1 MADARESR
9 TGRRGESFRTQIA
22 RSESF
27 EHGRKHKPMGTYS
40 AARAS
45 RATKDVATAKAIEPQ
60 PVLGPM
66 PVNIPSH
73 IAEQSQELLDLTRE
87 AISILDAE
95 GRIVFWNRGAEHL
108 YGWAREEVTGQR
120 LNEVLKTDLPRPLAQ
135 IENILR
141 HEGCWDCELR
151 HTTKQGTRITVA
163 SRWALW
169 QDETKRVRGRFQ
181 LDTDITRRKQIEN
194 ELRVLSGRLL
204 SLRDEE
210 RRRLARD
217 LHDSVG
223 QLLAGA
229 AMNLAMAQR
238 KLSPNDPASS
248 QLLNELGNLLE
259 QSVKEVRTMSYLLH
273 PPLLDEVGLP
283 SALEWYISG
292 FSERSQ
298 IKVELNLPPELGRF
312 ARDVELAIFRI
323 VQETLTNVHRHSGSQ
338 VARITVSK
346 SAGQIRL
353 KVEDEGKGMEL
364 PLNSRDNAERPLL
377 GVGISGMRERVR
389 NLGGQM
395 QLRSGS
401 WGTVVEVLLP
411 TEETRMPAASAG
423 Q

>member
-1 MADARESR
+1 MGHRSR
-9 TGRRGESFRTQIA
+9 QVLRT
-22 RSESF
+22 
-27 EHGRKHKPMGTYS
+27 S
-40 AARAS
+40 AAAVQ
-45 RATKDVATAKAIEPQ
+45 AENF
-60 PVLGPM
+60 LGG
-66 PVNIPSH
+66 
-73 IAEQSQELLDLTRE
+73 QELVLLDHVAPASGQGSELLHLVRE
-87 AISILDAE
+87 AIFILNNE
-95 GRIVFWNRGAEHL
+95 GTIIFWNRGAEQL
-108 YGWAREEVTGQR
+108 YGWSPSEAIGRSPIE
-120 LNEVLKTDLPRPLAQ
+120 LLKTELPRSLAE

-141 HEGCWDCELR
+141 SELYWDSELKQ
-151 HTTKQGTRITVA
+151 TTKQEQRVTVA

-169 QDETKRVRGRFQ
+169 RDEADHVCGRFQ

-229 AMNLAMAQR
+229 AMNLTLVER
-238 KLSPNDPASS
+238 KLPLTDPASL
-248 QLLNELGNLLE
+248 QRLKNLGSLLE

-283 SALEWYISG
+283 SALEWYVSG

-298 IKVELNLPPELGRF
+298 IKVTLELPDNLGRL
-312 ARDVELAIFRI
+312 RHDVELALFRI
-323 VQETLTNVHRHSGSQ
+323 VQEALTNVHRHSESPTAKVSLAKTPGQ
-338 VARITVSK
+338 V
-346 SAGQIRL
+346 RL
-353 KVEDEGKGMEL
+353 TVEDCGKGMEV
-364 PLNSRDNAERPLL
+364 PIRHRDSEERPVL

-401 WGTVVEVLLP
+401 WGTEVEILLP
-411 TEETRMPAASAG
+411 IAEAMSAQG
-423 Q
+423 SR

>member
-1 MADARESR
+1 MGHRSR
-9 TGRRGESFRTQIA
+9 HVL
-22 RSESF
+22 RS
-27 EHGRKHKPMGTYS
+27 S
-40 AARAS
+40 AAAVQAENFLGGPDLIFLDPGA
-45 RATKDVATAKAIEPQ
+45 ATGGQGSD
-60 PVLGPM
+60 
-66 PVNIPSH
+66 
-73 IAEQSQELLDLTRE
+73 LLNLVRE
-87 AISILDAE
+87 AIFVLNNE
-95 GRIVFWNRGAEHL
+95 GTIVFWNRGAEQL
-108 YGWAREEVTGQR
+108 YGWSSSEAIGRSPIE
-120 LNEVLKTDLPRPLAQ
+120 LLKTELPRPLTQ

-141 HEGCWDCELR
+141 SDLYWDCELR
-151 HTTKQGTRITVA
+151 QTTKQEQRVTVA

-169 QDETKRVRGRFQ
+169 RDDADRICGRFQ

-229 AMNLAMAQR
+229 AMNLTMVER
-238 KLSPNDPASS
+238 KLSFTDPASL
-248 QLLNELGNLLE
+248 QWLKNLGSLLE

-283 SALEWYISG
+283 SALEWYVSG

-298 IKVELNLPPELGRF
+298 IKVALELPENLGRL
-312 ARDVELAIFRI
+312 RHDVELALFRI
-323 VQETLTNVHRHSGSQ
+323 VQEALTNVHRHSESPTAKVTLSKTPGQ
-338 VARITVSK
+338 V
-346 SAGQIRL
+346 RL
-353 KVEDEGKGMEL
+353 KVEDRGKGMEM
-364 PLNSRDNAERPLL
+364 PLDHGDNEERPVL

-401 WGTVVEVLLP
+401 WGTELEILLP
-411 TEETRMPAASAG
+411 IAEAMSAQG
-423 Q
+423 SR

>member
-1 MADARESR
+1 MGHRSR
-9 TGRRGESFRTQIA
+9 HVL
-22 RSESF
+22 RS
-27 EHGRKHKPMGTYS
+27 S
-40 AARAS
+40 AAAVQAENFLGGPELMFLDPLA
-45 RATKDVATAKAIEPQ
+45 ATGGQGSD
-60 PVLGPM
+60 
-66 PVNIPSH
+66 
-73 IAEQSQELLDLTRE
+73 LLNLVRE
-87 AISILDAE
+87 AIFVLNKE
-95 GRIVFWNRGAEHL
+95 GTIVFWNRGAEKL
-108 YGWAREEVTGQR
+108 YGWSPAEAIGRSPIE
-120 LNEVLKTDLPRPLAQ
+120 LLKTELPRPLTQ

-141 HEGCWDCELR
+141 SDLHWDCELR
-151 HTTKQGTRITVA
+151 QTTKQEQRVTVA

-169 QDETKRVRGRFQ
+169 RDEADHICGRFQ

-229 AMNLAMAQR
+229 AMNLTMVER
-238 KLSPNDPASS
+238 KLSLTDPASL
-248 QLLNELGNLLE
+248 QWLKNLGSLLE

-298 IKVELNLPPELGRF
+298 IKVALELPENLGRL
-312 ARDVELAIFRI
+312 RHDVELALFRI
-323 VQETLTNVHRHSGSQ
+323 VQEALTNVHRHSESPTAKVTLSKTPGQ
-338 VARITVSK
+338 V
-346 SAGQIRL
+346 RL
-353 KVEDEGKGMEL
+353 KVEDRGKGMEM
-364 PLNSRDNAERPLL
+364 PLNHGDNDERPVL

-401 WGTVVEVLLP
+401 WGTQLEILLP
-411 TEETRMPAASAG
+411 IAEAMSAQG
-423 Q
+423 SR